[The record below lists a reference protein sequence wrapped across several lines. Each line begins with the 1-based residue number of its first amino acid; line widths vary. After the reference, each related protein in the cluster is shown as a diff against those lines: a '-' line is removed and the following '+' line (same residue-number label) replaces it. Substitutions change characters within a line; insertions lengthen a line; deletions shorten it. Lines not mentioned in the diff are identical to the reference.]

1 MGGWSHNVAFVEMYG
16 VLLGEL
22 FVVALVIL
30 RNEMHRIEI
39 L

>member
-1 MGGWSHNVAFVEMYG
+1 MGGRPHNIAFVEMYR

-22 FVVALVIL
+22 FVVAVVIL
-30 RNEMHRIEI
+30 RNEMHRIED